1 MPVWLCCYT
10 GTDKGGFMI
19 RVVKKPTSTAQI
31 TSAMT
36 WWLTKRRLF
45 KLDHYEIS
53 LLEIDYDRQSVKLLI
68 KNTLTEE
75 EEVQEQDLDEEASDI

>member
-1 MPVWLCCYT
+1 
-10 GTDKGGFMI
+10 MI
-19 RVVKKPTSTAQI
+19 QVVKKPKSTTQI

-53 LLEIDYDRQSVKLLI
+53 LLEIDYDHQSVKLLI
-68 KNTLTEE
+68 KNTLTGSEE
-75 EEVQEQDLDEEASDI
+75 IRNKDLKEDSEEV